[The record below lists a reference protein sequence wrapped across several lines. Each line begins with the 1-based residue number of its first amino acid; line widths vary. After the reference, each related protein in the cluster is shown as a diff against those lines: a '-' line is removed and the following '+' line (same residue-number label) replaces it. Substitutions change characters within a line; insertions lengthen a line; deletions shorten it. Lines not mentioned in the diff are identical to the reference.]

1 MIVRNRQTH
10 RYLNIKLNRITMCIK
25 YKRDHVIVLSNMGIS
40 HSIFALYILIDLI
53 SALNNHI

>member
-25 YKRDHVIVLSNMGIS
+25 YKRDHANVLSNMGIS
-40 HSIFALYILIDLI
+40 HLIFALYILIDLI